1 MVLAVDGEDVAEA
14 PLPGLM
20 FFPNLSTAGAG
31 MLVGRDRGIAV
42 SADYRPP
49 FAFTGT
55 LDRVE
60 MRSGR
65 PGARPERDA
74 RSRAAVSE

>member
-1 MVLAVDGEDVAEA
+1 MDGTDVAEA

-31 MLVGRDRGIAV
+31 MLVGRDRGLPV
-42 SADYRPP
+42 SHDYRPP

-55 LDRVE
+55 LERVE

-65 PGARPERDA
+65 PGSPTGEQH
-74 RSRAAVSE
+74 RAAGGRQQ